1 MARERGCAVGDAM
14 TIQVMASDGSVEI
27 DRASFTSLLENSV
40 AHDRASYRDALA
52 SGQIPLADL
61 VKLGRV
67 AEIPYPLFFAPP
79 EVVDAQLKHK
89 SETLLAGIS
98 KREFSM
104 NSRSPVHLRDV
115 ELIVKDI
122 LRKQE
127 FLKQHDSL
135 ADNTFVG
142 SLRRAES
149 NGAAAAHVRATFGI
163 DTAEL
168 RSIDTKREALEWL
181 IKKFEAQQLY
191 VSRSQQQQFMPQRL
205 NGVKFSGLCVKDKK
219 VPYIFL
225 TGGDAGESFEPDG
238 RKVFTL
244 VLLACLVGFGRF
256 SPVTYDDHTAELI
269 EDREYL
275 VAQEVLMPASEV
287 RALTVTSLDK
297 VIDHAARFKVTPSAF
312 VMRASRLGLVESEV
326 VAEFFSELRAE
337 FLGREE
343 RPPRR
348 ANQLNAIRRY
358 SGAELSRRTLA
369 LLDQGTITPIEF
381 CRVTCLNN
389 IKPAQIPEFRARL
402 ERAL

>member
-1 MARERGCAVGDAM
+1 M
-14 TIQVMASDGSVEI
+14 TIQVTANDGSVDI
-27 DRASFTSLLENSV
+27 DRSTFTSLLENSV
-40 AHDRASYRDALA
+40 AHDRAPVRDALLVGKIA
-52 SGQIPLADL
+52 LAEL
-61 VKLGRV
+61 IKLSRV
-67 AEIPYPLFFAPP
+67 AEIPYPLFFAPRT
-79 EVVDAQLKHK
+79 VVDAQLRHK
-89 SETLLAGIS
+89 SDTLLAGIS

-104 NSRSPVHLRDV
+104 NSRSPVDVRDV

-127 FLKQHDSL
+127 FLKEHDSL
-135 ADNTFVG
+135 DNNTFIG
-142 SLRRAES
+142 SLGRARS

-168 RSIDTKREALEWL
+168 RAIETKREALEWL

-191 VSRSQQQQFMPQRL
+191 VSRSQQQQYMPQRL
-205 NGVKFSGLCVKDKK
+205 SGVKFSGLCVRDKK

-256 SPVTYDDHTAELI
+256 SPVTYDDHTTEFI
-269 EDREYL
+269 KDREYL

-287 RALTVTSLDK
+287 RALAVTTLDE
-297 VIDHAARFKVTPSAF
+297 VVDHAARFKVTPSAF
-312 VMRASRLGLVESEV
+312 VMRASRLGMVES
-326 VAEFFSELRAE
+326 ALAADFFSELRAE
-337 FLGREE
+337 FLGRDE

-348 ANQLNAIRRY
+348 ANPLNAIRRY
-358 SGAELSRRTLA
+358 SGAEFSRRTLA
-369 LLDQGTITPIEF
+369 LLDQGTITPGEF
-381 CRVTCLNN
+381 CRVTCLNH

-402 ERAL
+402 ERSQ

>member
-1 MARERGCAVGDAM
+1 M
-14 TIQVMASDGSVEI
+14 TIQVTAYDGSVEI
-27 DRASFTSLLENSV
+27 DRSTFTSLLENSV
-40 AHDRASYRDALA
+40 AHDRAPVRDAL
-52 SGQIPLADL
+52 LAGKIAL
-61 VKLGRV
+61 SELIKLSRT
-67 AEIPYPLFFAPP
+67 AEIPYPLFFAPRG
-79 EVVDAQLKHK
+79 VVDAQLKHK
-89 SETLLAGIS
+89 SDTLLAGIS

-104 NSRSPVHLRDV
+104 NSRSPVDVRDV

-127 FLKQHDSL
+127 FLKEHDSL
-135 ADNTFVG
+135 ANNTFIG
-142 SLRRAES
+142 SLGRARS

-168 RSIDTKREALEWL
+168 RAIETKREALEWL

-191 VSRSQQQQFMPQRL
+191 VSRSQQQQYMPQRL

-225 TGGDAGESFEPDG
+225 TGGDAGESFESDG

-256 SPVTYDDHTAELI
+256 APVTYDDHTTEFI
-269 EDREYL
+269 KDREYL

-287 RALTVTSLDK
+287 RALTVATLDE
-297 VIDHAARFKVTPSAF
+297 VVDHAARFKVTPSAF
-312 VMRASRLGLVESEV
+312 VMRASRLGMVESDL
-326 VAEFFSELRAE
+326 AADFFSELRAE

-348 ANQLNAIRRY
+348 ANPLNAIRRY
-358 SGAELSRRTLA
+358 SGAEFSRRTLA
-369 LLDQGTITPIEF
+369 LLDQGTITPGEF

-389 IKPAQIPEFRARL
+389 IKPAQIPDFRARL
-402 ERAL
+402 ERSR